1 MHLTVWHSGANYS
14 LKSEINSAV
23 PAVHKFGLKKRIEK
37 SCRTEPIY
45 MD

>member
-14 LKSEINSAV
+14 LKPEINSAV
-23 PAVHKFGLKKRIEK
+23 PAVQKFILKKWIEK
-37 SCRTEPIY
+37 NCRNEPIY